1 LAGEFPDL
9 SASLD
14 ALIARLVDLL
24 PIVRG
29 AVYFPELRFSNTI
42 KSVAPALCPGFGYD
56 GLEVML
62 FLDGRYPRRSWPVL
76 AEYIRVAA
84 GGAGSAAF
92 LQLASGYLTSPE
104 EVDPLRSALLAYCHR
119 DNPRYGRVAPGIDML
134 GASMNGEQTNGVE
147 NLAAIEKAKI
157 SCRK

>member
-1 LAGEFPDL
+1 
-9 SASLD
+9 
-14 ALIARLVDLL
+14 VDLL
-24 PIVRG
+24 PIVGG
-29 AVYFPELRFSNTI
+29 AVYFPEFRFSNSI
-42 KSVAPALCPGFGYD
+42 KSVTPTLCLDFRYD
-56 GLEVML
+56 DLE
-62 FLDGRYPRRSWPVL
+62 G
-76 AEYIRVAA
+76 VAA

-104 EVDPLRSALLAYCHR
+104 DVDHLRSALLEYCHR
-119 DNPRYGRVAPGIDML
+119 DNPRYGRVAPVVDTL